1 MLSYLPCSSSSS
13 SHLGFLGALQWLAA
27 AAVLADTTTTTTT
40 TETEAAPLNC
50 GLVLFYSNTE
60 GWVEY
65 KKSWRMRRGVGFDL
79 ERERERERRG
89 GVRRDRCVGLYRR
102 SRAGAV
108 GAAVGVIRVNEGANL
123 VGLMTKVAFEK
134 WLQTYVLSRL
144 SIWDIAGEGDGR
156 DLRALLGVW
165 KRVLAKCAKERE
177 QKRVMFWKDALKLE
191 HMTTRQQCP
200 SRREEGLPPLRPG
213 RCAAHKEMPRLAWG
227 ETGTAHSALPYLLS
241 PFDLVS

>member
-50 GLVLFYSNTE
+50 GL
-60 GWVEY
+60 
-65 KKSWRMRRGVGFDL
+65 
-79 ERERERERRG
+79 RRG

-144 SIWDIAGEGDGR
+144 
-156 DLRALLGVW
+156 
-165 KRVLAKCAKERE
+165 LAKCAKERE

>member
-1 MLSYLPCSSSSS
+1 MLSYLPCSSSSSS

-50 GLVLFYSNTE
+50 GL
-60 GWVEY
+60 
-65 KKSWRMRRGVGFDL
+65 
-79 ERERERERRG
+79 RRG